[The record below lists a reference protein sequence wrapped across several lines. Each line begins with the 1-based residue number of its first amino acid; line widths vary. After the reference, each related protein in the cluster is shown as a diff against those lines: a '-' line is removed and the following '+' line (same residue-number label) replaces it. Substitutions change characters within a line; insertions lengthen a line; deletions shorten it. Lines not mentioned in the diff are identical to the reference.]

1 MAENRNAQQVREIT
15 DKLEQGIKELFESER
30 FKEYLRTMSKFYNY
44 SFNNTLLIA
53 MQKPEATY
61 VAGYTSWQRNFDR
74 QVLKG
79 EKGIKILA
87 PAPYKAQEERE
98 KIDPLT
104 QKPVI
109 GTDGKAVTE
118 TVEVLRPAFK
128 VVSVFD
134 VSQTD
139 GKELPDIIVDEL
151 KGTVENYEA
160 FFDAL
165 KQVSPV
171 PISFEDIP
179 GGAKGFFSPVESR
192 IAIQEGMSEIQTVK
206 TAIHEIAHAKL
217 HAVKPDEKTAPED
230 RKDRHTKEVEAE
242 SVAYTVCQ
250 RYGIETS
257 DYSFGYIAGWSSG
270 KETKELKSSLDTI
283 RKTAAEM
290 IEGIDAKLK
299 VLLAEKAQSV
309 EQEALLEEKPEAP
322 IYRETA
328 NYAYEAGIYSEKD
341 LGPLADY
348 IDYERYGHDIAYDEQ
363 GRFTDEGYVRVA
375 SERWDRQFNGELDDI
390 PDEYRI
396 TGSGEDAE
404 RDSTIAVLV
413 VEPGKEP
420 YVKEIDSGL
429 ESLQHEVGG
438 CIEAIYP
445 YEDPVA
451 LVCNEEGKLEGLPL
465 NRALRDEDGDIYDV
479 VAGTFMVVGLTDDS
493 FGSLTVEQMQKFADH
508 FKVPEQFVKLG
519 DKIVAIPMISKEQQ
533 KQESIEQKD
542 FEMNADT
549 SGLTV
554 AGHIGTWHTIDQ
566 HEVGGHSFYLME
578 HDTYGDEAACIIVDE
593 RGKLVLDDVYNGFDD
608 DTLRLLDLEVKEVPE
623 MPDPALSVQDM
634 KDYGYAWAGVLP
646 AGQEAAE
653 KALEKGC
660 EVYRLY
666 SDNTEGLC
674 VDAKEIADHAAKG
687 GMLGIS
693 KESWMAALEKENYLK
708 AAEMSMEDDY
718 GMIDGIINNGPK
730 EDKTAAVKAPETGE
744 KSSIMERLKSA
755 KAEKQKEC
763 CPPQKHKGEIEL

>member
-1 MAENRNAQQVREIT
+1 MR
-15 DKLEQGIKELFESER
+15 
-30 FKEYLRTMSKFYNY
+30 
-44 SFNNTLLIA
+44 
-53 MQKPEATY
+53 
-61 VAGYTSWQRNFDR
+61 
-74 QVLKG
+74 
-79 EKGIKILA
+79 
-87 PAPYKAQEERE
+87 
-98 KIDPLT
+98 
-104 QKPVI
+104 
-109 GTDGKAVTE
+109 
-118 TVEVLRPAFK
+118 
-128 VVSVFD
+128 
-134 VSQTD
+134 
-139 GKELPDIIVDEL
+139 
-151 KGTVENYEA
+151 
-160 FFDAL
+160 
-165 KQVSPV
+165 
-171 PISFEDIP
+171 
-179 GGAKGFFSPVESR
+179 
-192 IAIQEGMSEIQTVK
+192 
-206 TAIHEIAHAKL
+206 
-217 HAVKPDEKTAPED
+217 
-230 RKDRHTKEVEAE
+230 TKEVGSKKKYSIIFADPPWADRTYSQKGRGRSAE
-242 SVAYTVCQ
+242 SHYPTMC
-250 RYGIETS
+250 IE
-257 DYSFGYIAGWSSG
+257 DIKALPVG
-270 KETKELKSSLDTI
+270 EL
-283 RKTAAEM
+283 AAKDCTLFLW
-290 IEGIDAKLK
+290 ITFPCLC
-299 VLLAEKAQSV
+299 
-309 EQEALLEEKPEAP
+309 EALEVL
-322 IYRETA
+322 TA
-328 NYAYEAGIYSEKD
+328 WGFS
-341 LGPLADY
+341 
-348 IDYERYGHDIAYDEQ
+348 YGRDIAMDEQ

-396 TGSGEDAE
+396 TGSGEAVE
-404 RDSTIAVLV
+404 RDSTIAVLI

-420 YVKEIDSGL
+420 YVKEIDSDL
-429 ESLQHEVGG
+429 KSLQHEVGG

-451 LVCNEEGKLEGLPL
+451 LICNEEGKLEGLPL

-493 FGSLTVEQMQKFADH
+493 FGSLTVEQMQKFSDH

-533 KQESIEQKD
+533 KQESVEQKD

-554 AGHIGTWHTIDQ
+554 AGHIGTWHTIDR

-653 KALEKGC
+653 KAMEKGC

-708 AAEMSMEDDY
+708 AAEMFSVSKRTF
-718 GMIDGIINNGPK
+718 P
-730 EDKTAAVKAPETGE
+730 AAN
-744 KSSIMERLKSA
+744 S
-755 KAEKQKEC
+755 
-763 CPPQKHKGEIEL
+763 

>member
-1 MAENRNAQQVREIT
+1 
-15 DKLEQGIKELFESER
+15 
-30 FKEYLRTMSKFYNY
+30 
-44 SFNNTLLIA
+44 
-53 MQKPEATY
+53 MQKFSDHFKVPEQFVKLSDKIVAIPMISKEQQKQEATEQKDFEMNADTSGLT
-61 VAGYTSWQRNFDR
+61 VAGH
-74 QVLKG
+74 
-79 EKGIKILA
+79 
-87 PAPYKAQEERE
+87 
-98 KIDPLT
+98 
-104 QKPVI
+104 I
-109 GTDGKAVTE
+109 GTWHTIDRH
-118 TVEVLRPAFK
+118 EVGGHSFYLMEHDTYGDEAAC
-128 VVSVFD
+128 
-134 VSQTD
+134 
-139 GKELPDIIVDEL
+139 IIVDERGKL
-151 KGTVENYEA
+151 VLDDVYNG
-160 FFDAL
+160 FDDDTL
-165 KQVSPV
+165 RLLDLEV
-171 PISFEDIP
+171 
-179 GGAKGFFSPVESR
+179 
-192 IAIQEGMSEIQTVK
+192 
-206 TAIHEIAHAKL
+206 
-217 HAVKPDEKTAPED
+217 
-230 RKDRHTKEVEAE
+230 KEVPEMPDSAL
-242 SVAYTVCQ
+242 SVQ
-250 RYGIETS
+250 DMKDYG
-257 DYSFGYIAGWSSG
+257 YAWAGVLPAG
-270 KETKELKSSLDTI
+270 QE
-283 RKTAAEM
+283 AAE
-290 IEGIDAKLK
+290 
-299 VLLAEKAQSV
+299 
-309 EQEALLEEKPEAP
+309 
-322 IYRETA
+322 
-328 NYAYEAGIYSEKD
+328 D
-341 LGPLADY
+341 LGPLANY
-348 IDYERYGHDIAYDEQ
+348 IDYERYGRDIAMDEQ

-375 SERWDRQFNGELDDI
+375 SERWDRQFDGELDDI

-396 TGSGEDAE
+396 TGSGETAE
-404 RDSTIAVLV
+404 RDSTIAVLI
-413 VEPGKEP
+413 VESGKEP

-493 FGSLTVEQMQKFADH
+493 FGSLTVEQMQKFSDH

-566 HEVGGHSFYLME
+566 HEVGGHSFYLIE
-578 HDTYGDEAACIIVDE
+578 HDTYGDEVACIIVDE

-623 MPDPALSVQDM
+623 MPDPALTVQDM
-634 KDYGYAWAGVLP
+634 KDYGYAWACVLL

-666 SDNTEGLC
+666 SDNAEGLC

-687 GMLGIS
+687 GMLGII

-730 EDKTAAVKAPETGE
+730 EDKTAEVKAPETG
-744 KSSIMERLKSA
+744 
-755 KAEKQKEC
+755 
-763 CPPQKHKGEIEL
+763 